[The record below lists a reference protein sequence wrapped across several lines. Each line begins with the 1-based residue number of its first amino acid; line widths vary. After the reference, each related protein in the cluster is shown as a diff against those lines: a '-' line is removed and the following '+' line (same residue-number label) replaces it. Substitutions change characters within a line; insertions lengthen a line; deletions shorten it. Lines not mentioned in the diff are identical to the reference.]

1 MSRKSLFKFPLFIH
15 QIIIRNHLITSIF
28 GMVLY
33 AIFSVLPICLVQYY
47 PTVYSST
54 FYVNIPQGMQISS
67 ESRIWLQL
75 VTFSSIP
82 AAIDFCLDIP
92 TYYKST
98 ELRLFATYRLIL
110 MLALLFPT
118 IVAYDMLPS
127 DLNNTDQDTLFTYTI
142 TMHQLLALRSMLVM
156 SSILCI
162 MFCTPVKTI
171 DKQYAKLRAFS
182 ADYTMYFI
190 LLSSLSRILRV
201 VRFLLHISPGYDV
214 LSILGWGFDHG
225 SDVLLIYLVANLIIY
240 HLKHNDV
247 RKLESHHQLGDYLYS
262 LTLIVYAVGETVA
275 LGAADFTRTEDNIG
289 DAVLYWCLF
298 LSISVSFIVTVIP
311 GRCHIR
317 HAEIK
322 EEKLQNRLN
331 LIRYVS
337 HEMRTPLNTAIMGT
351 QLSLDDAGT
360 LEKKCAIIKQYLTAS
375 PSTATPASATD
386 ARSANS
392 DCLQALDE
400 MKGTLSDV
408 CASCHLAVQTLDDLL
423 MFDKID
429 EDKLVLDMG
438 GSSGRINPWQL
449 VRDTAAPFAINA
461 QVSGVQFAVDC
472 EGPSLWTESVLLRG
486 DAFKLA
492 QVLRNLISN
501 ALK

>member
-1 MSRKSLFKFPLFIH
+1 MILYTFLCILPMLLVHYLPNEYKNSRYMNLPS
-15 QIIIRNHLITSIF
+15 
-28 GMVLY
+28 
-33 AIFSVLPICLVQYY
+33 SVLLGPELRTWLLV
-47 PTVYSST
+47 
-54 FYVNIPQGMQISS
+54 F
-67 ESRIWLQL
+67 
-75 VTFSSIP
+75 TFSSIP

-92 TYYKST
+92 TYYKSP

-110 MLALLFPT
+110 MITLLFPT
-118 IVAYDMLPS
+118 IIAYYMLPVDFS
-127 DLNNTDQDTLFTYTI
+127 NMSEDDVFGYTLMVFQWI
-142 TMHQLLALRSMLVM
+142 ALRGMLLM
-156 SSILCI
+156 SSVLCI
-162 MFCTPVKTI
+162 MFCTPVKTV
-171 DKQYAKLRAFS
+171 DKQYDKLRAFS
-182 ADYTMYFI
+182 ANCTVYFI
-190 LLSSLSRILRV
+190 LACVCTKTLRNLRI
-201 VRFLLHISPGYDV
+201 FMHTTPGYDV
-214 LSILGWGFDHG
+214 LSIIEWTSNHG
-225 SDVLLIYLVANLIIY
+225 SDVLLIYLVANLVIY
-240 HLKHNDV
+240 HLRHNDV

-262 LTLIVYAVGETVA
+262 LTLFVYTIGQTTVF
-275 LGAADFTRTEDNIG
+275 GAADFFKVDYMMG
-289 DAVLYWCLF
+289 DMLLYWCLI
-298 LSISVSFIVTVIP
+298 LNVSVSFIVTVIP

-360 LEKKCAIIKQYLTAS
+360 LEKKCAVIKQYLTA
-375 PSTATPASATD
+375 PSIATHATTAD

-392 DCLQALDE
+392 DCLQTLDD

-429 EDKLVLDMG
+429 EDKLVLDLG